1 MNVSDAQVLSRETVE
16 KAFDLLMN
24 PDYPQRAEAAKR
36 DVALYNWLTKAPQGP
51 TRAEAQ

>member
-1 MNVSDAQVLSRETVE
+1 MSVEEGAQVLTGETVA

-36 DVALYNWLTKAPQGP
+36 DLAMYNWLTKGAGS
-51 TRAEAQ
+51 EE